1 MEQLDSLEL
10 RWLRYDLI
18 YTYKVVFGLVN
29 GAASDLFTLTSL
41 STLLVRK
48 VILTNFSPHCNHVK
62 LYKYSFSQRIIDT

>member
-29 GAASDLFTLTSL
+29 GAASDFFTLTSL
-41 STLLVRK
+41 STLLVRE
-48 VILTNFSPHCNHVK
+48 VILANFFLTVTVSTCTNS
-62 LYKYSFSQRIIDT
+62 SFRSV